1 MFFFRSSTQLNLTF
15 LYRLKHTISILSS
28 HRLFKRHHL
37 LPSIQQAIKMSSHV
51 PSSPRFFWGDQPEE
65 SDYYASRGVKNHQSF
80 YQSPYGRIFT
90 QSFHP
95 IDRETC
101 EHVPIKGIVF
111 MTHGFGSDT
120 SWLFQNTAITYATWG
135 YAVYCADLLGHGR
148 SDGIPGYI
156 GDFEAVA
163 GASLSFFLSVRKD
176 PVYADL
182 PAFLFGESMGG
193 AVTLLMYLRSP
204 PDTWTGVILSA
215 PLLIMLEDRKPSK
228 LRLFLFGLLFGI
240 AETWQVMPNK
250 GVQNLFRD
258 PDRVRIILANPR
270 RYTGKPRVGTMREL
284 ARMCEY
290 VQGSFTNVTVPLLMV
305 YGTADGIIAPV
316 GLKML
321 YEKARSRDK
330 CLCQYLD
337 FYHSLI
343 QGESEHNRNKILEDM
358 MEWID
363 ERVEM
368 YGCGITKTVKA
379 EEVWE

>member
-1 MFFFRSSTQLNLTF
+1 
-15 LYRLKHTISILSS
+15 
-28 HRLFKRHHL
+28 
-37 LPSIQQAIKMSSHV
+37 MSSPV
-51 PSSPRFFWGDQPEE
+51 PSSPRFFWGDQPEAAE
-65 SDYYASRGVKNHQSF
+65 YYASQGIKHHESF
-80 YQSPYGRIFT
+80 YQSPEGRIFT

-95 IDRETC
+95 IEPGTGED
-101 EHVPIKGIVF
+101 VPIKGVVF
-111 MTHGFGSDT
+111 MTHDYGSDT
-120 SWLFQNTAITYATWG
+120 GWLFQLTAMNFATWG

-148 SDGIPGYI
+148 SDGLPGYI
-156 GDFEAVA
+156 GDFETVA
-163 GASLSFFLSVRKD
+163 CASMSFFIWVRKA

-193 AVTLLMYLRSP
+193 AVTMTIYLYSP

-215 PLLIMLEDRKPSK
+215 PLLFMPEDWKPSK
-228 LRLFLFGLLFGI
+228 LNLFLFSLLCGN
-240 AETWQVMPNK
+240 ADTWQAKPDNK
-250 GVQNLFRD
+250 VQNLFRD

-305 YGTADGIIAPV
+305 YGTADGIIAPE